1 MALIRGHVER
11 AGSALLGT
19 LALALL
25 GIVSLVSTAPLA
37 QADHIYTPYPQ
48 RGYLW
53 FATRADNAIAWVAST
68 DCRPREL
75 EAWTAIK
82 NSTTGDFPAR
92 WPSGIRF
99 SRSNCTGQ
107 VTSNIDVK
115 LSYEPASNFVRSNGS
130 SFGGYNES
138 KLAPASWCAIWAEP
152 SPCGSHPSIVHLNV
166 SRFTGDTYSLAYRRR
181 LIIHETGHSLGLNH
195 HCGSSSIMNDGTA
208 GCNGGAFTNISGYQ
222 GTDHR
227 GVRRVYPHWMY

>member
-1 MALIRGHVER
+1 MVCRLTGPPHSLSPSPSPSSRGAAV
-11 AGSALLGT
+11 
-19 LALALL
+19 LALL
-25 GIVSLVSTAPLA
+25 VLVLAPLVNVPQPA
-37 QADHIYTPYPQ
+37 RADHIYAPYPS

-82 NSTTGDFPAR
+82 SSTTGDFPAR

-107 VTSNIDVK
+107 VTANIDVK

-130 SFGGYNES
+130 TYGGYNES
-138 KLAPASWCAIWAEP
+138 KRAPAS
-152 SPCGSHPSIVHLNV
+152 
-166 SRFTGDTYSLAYRRR
+166 
-181 LIIHETGHSLGLNH
+181 
-195 HCGSSSIMNDGTA
+195 
-208 GCNGGAFTNISGYQ
+208 
-222 GTDHR
+222 
-227 GVRRVYPHWMY
+227 